1 MFTSGSTGLPKG
13 VAIPQWGVMRL
24 VWQPS
29 YVELSPRNRV
39 AHFAPL
45 AFDASTF
52 EIWGPLLNGGIC
64 VLVPEQGLE
73 LPELERHFRHH
84 QVDTA
89 WLTASLFNTVI
100 SERPSI
106 LGPLRQ
112 LLTGGEVLS
121 PPHVRRA
128 RQFLGT
134 SVRLINGYGPTEST
148 TFACCHEITDRDLA
162 QDKPLP
168 IGRPIGHTQVVI
180 QDERLTL
187 VPPGVVGELCVG
199 GSGLAWGYC
208 GRSDWTAE
216 RFLPD
221 PTGLVPEGRIYRT
234 GDLARWNSDGVL
246 EFLGRSDTQ
255 VKIRG
260 HRIEPAEIE
269 AVLRQDSAVA
279 AAAVVV
285 TGSAAQGLQRLVAH
299 VAPTERAAVD
309 VLALQQRLR
318 ETLPDYML
326 PAAIHTHPALP
337 LTSSGKIDRQAL
349 RTLAEPA
356 TSPPDHSRH
365 RDPATPTE
373 QALAEIWREL
383 LNCDVVD
390 CDTSF
395 FSLGGHSLLA
405 VRLFHRIE
413 RDLAV
418 RLPLESLFQH
428 STLGELA
435 TLVEGQR
442 SFPET
447 TADRQAR
454 IQPLRPGDDR
464 PPLFLL
470 PSATGHLLFWRPL
483 LELVPAGLPV
493 VGILPVRDDK
503 DNPVWDSLTAA
514 VAPMCD
520 AVDRHQPTGPLH
532 LLGYSAGVYLAQE
545 LARQLEA
552 RGRSVRFLGLID
564 AGPAD
569 HQPRRMER
577 IRDVRGFV
585 KNLVHWT
592 LDNNHRRSW
601 RNLRRRLSRL
611 RKRLGWRQ
619 PGEPVLGRYR
629 TAEHHFMRML
639 SHHSTGRVA
648 APITL
653 FRARS
658 LSPWQYRSDC
668 LGWTQIGCQVEVVRF
683 RGVDHTDIV
692 AERNWPKLAAAIVRY
707 LTPEQPLD
715 SQTGPRPN
723 LDR

>member
-1 MFTSGSTGLPKG
+1 
-13 VAIPQWGVMRL
+13 V
-24 VWQPS
+24 
-29 YVELSPRNRV
+29 
-39 AHFAPL
+39 
-45 AFDASTF
+45 
-52 EIWGPLLNGGIC
+52 
-64 VLVPEQGLE
+64 
-73 LPELERHFRHH
+73 
-84 QVDTA
+84 
-89 WLTASLFNTVI
+89 
-100 SERPSI
+100 
-106 LGPLRQ
+106 
-112 LLTGGEVLS
+112 
-121 PPHVRRA
+121 
-128 RQFLGT
+128 LGT

-148 TFACCHEITDRDLA
+148 TFACCHEITDGDLA
-162 QDKPLP
+162 QDAPLP

-180 QDERLTL
+180 LDERLTL
-187 VPPGVVGELCVG
+187 VPPGMVGELCLG
-199 GSGLAWGYC
+199 GAGLARGYC
-208 GRSDWTAE
+208 GRPDWTAE

-234 GDLARWNSDGVL
+234 GDLARWSADGVL

-269 AVLRQDSAVA
+269 AVLQQDSAVA
-279 AAAVVV
+279 SAAVVV
-285 TGSAAQGLQRLVAH
+285 TGSASQGLQRLVAH
-299 VAPTERAAVD
+299 VAPRPGAMVD

-326 PAAIHTHPALP
+326 PAAIHAHQSLP

-349 RTLAEPA
+349 RTLAEQATAQHSHSRQRAPA
-356 TSPPDHSRH
+356 TS
-365 RDPATPTE
+365 TE
-373 QALAEIWREL
+373 MALAQIWREL
-383 LNCDVVD
+383 LNHDVVD

-395 FSLGGHSLLA
+395 FTLGGHSLLA

-413 RDLAV
+413 RDLGV

-428 STLGELA
+428 SKLGELA
-435 TLVEGQR
+435 TVVEGQR
-442 SFPET
+442 SSPET
-447 TADRQAR
+447 AADREAR

-493 VGILPVRDDK
+493 VGILPFRDAAD
-503 DNPVWDSLTAA
+503 DPVWDSLTEA

-552 RGRSVRFLGLID
+552 RGRTVRFLGLID
-564 AGPAD
+564 AGPPE
-569 HQPRRMER
+569 QPPRRFER
-577 IRDVRGFV
+577 VRDLRGFV
-585 KNLVHWT
+585 KNLVHWVI
-592 LDNNHRRSW
+592 DNNHRKSW

-611 RKRLGWRQ
+611 RKRLGWRK

-629 TAEHHFMRML
+629 ATEHHFLRML
-639 SHHSTGRVA
+639 SRHSTERVA

-658 LSPWQYRSDC
+658 LSPWHYDSDC
-668 LGWTQIGCQVEVVRF
+668 LGWTRIGCHVDVVRF
-683 RGVDHTDIV
+683 PGVDHSDIV
-692 AERNWPKLAAAIVRY
+692 AERNWPKLAAAIC
-707 LTPEQPLD
+707 EQLERF
-715 SQTGPRPN
+715 QC
-723 LDR
+723 